1 MPFERHYVHVLY
13 IKRIKLTPLMNFLK
27 LLVLLK
33 SSLKL
38 QIYKHVIAKQK
49 IVNSRA
55 EFPMKIYNSV
65 SRNSV

>member
-1 MPFERHYVHVLY
+1 
-13 IKRIKLTPLMNFLK
+13 MNFSK

-33 SSLKL
+33 SNLKL

-49 IVNSRA
+49 LINSRA
-55 EFPMKIYNSV
+55 AFSMKIYDSV